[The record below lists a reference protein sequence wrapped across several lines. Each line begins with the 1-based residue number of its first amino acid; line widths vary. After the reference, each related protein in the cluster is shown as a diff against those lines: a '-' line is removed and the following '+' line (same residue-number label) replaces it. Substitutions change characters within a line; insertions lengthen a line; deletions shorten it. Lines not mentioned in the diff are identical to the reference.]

1 MRVSRFLSATALV
14 VLAVVST
21 PVRAQDVT
29 ELLLRI
35 DRLEAEN
42 RRLNGNVEQMQ
53 FQIERLETS
62 MKKLQADIDLRFED
76 LEGAS
81 APKARPKTS
90 EQDVEQEASPAPP
103 KKQAASEPEIV
114 TDEPASAEDA
124 KPKAPASS
132 GDVLADGNQA
142 LEDAR
147 YADAEVAFRA
157 FLKATPKGKGAADAM
172 FGLGESLYLR
182 ERYADAAEHYLN
194 VTNQF
199 PKATRAPEA
208 LLRLGMSLNQLG
220 AKTEACSTYDEVG
233 KKYPS
238 APNAVKEAVKRQ
250 RNAAKCS

>member
-1 MRVSRFLSATALV
+1 MRAARFLSATAFIL
-14 VLAVVST
+14 LAFAS
-21 PVRAQDVT
+21 PPAMAQDVT

-62 MKKLQADIDLRFED
+62 LKKLQADLDLRFED
-76 LEGAS
+76 LEGVQA
-81 APKARPKTS
+81 K
-90 EQDVEQEASPAPP
+90 P
-103 KKQAASEPEIV
+103 KKQANDTGSAVEARPSKQASADPEIV
-114 TDEPASAEDA
+114 TDDPAEPEQPETPKKQPAE
-124 KPKAPASS
+124 SS
-132 GDVLADGNQA
+132 GDPLVDGNQA
-142 LEDAR
+142 LEDER
-147 YADAEVAFRA
+147 YADAEVAFRD
-157 FLKATPKGKGAADAM
+157 FLKANAKGKGAADAM

-199 PKATRAPEA
+199 PKANRAPEA

-220 AKTEACSTYDEVG
+220 ARSEACSTYDEVA
-233 KKYPS
+233 KKYPN

-250 RNAAKCS
+250 RMAAKCS